1 MRKPLHLGAL
11 GALIAACGTLL
22 AASPASAAAY
32 WHPRPTTAAWQWE
45 LQGKFEL
52 TPGASVYEIDGFEY
66 PSSDVKAI
74 HRSGAKAICYLDVG
88 SWEEYRPD
96 ASQFPRS
103 SLGAVYEGYPEE
115 RWLDIA
121 HYKKFAPIMEKR
133 IAMCAH
139 KGFDAVEPDNVNGW
153 ENKSGFRLTAAQQ
166 LRYNRWIASQVH
178 QRGMAVAL
186 KNDSRQVRQ
195 LVGNFD
201 FAVVEEC
208 FQYEECDRFKPFVA
222 AGKAVFEAEYELP
235 TSKFCPQA
243 QALDFAAIRKDVELF
258 PQPWEPC
265 APPPATTG

>member
-1 MRKPLHLGAL
+1 MRKSLHIGAL
-11 GALIAACGTLL
+11 GAVLTACAVLL
-22 AASPASAAAY
+22 AVVPASAAAR
-32 WHPRPTTAAWQWE
+32 WRPAPTTNAWQWE

-66 PSSDVKAI
+66 PARDVKAI

-96 ASQFPRS
+96 ASQFPKS

-121 HYKKFAPIMEKR
+121 HYKQFAPILEKR
-133 IAMCAH
+133 IAMCAR
-139 KGFDAVEPDNVNGW
+139 KGFDAVEPDNINGW
-153 ENKSGFRLTAAQQ
+153 ENKTGFPLTRADQ
-166 LRYNRWIASQVH
+166 LRFNRWIARQVH

-195 LVGNFD
+195 LVGSFD
-201 FAVVEEC
+201 FAVVEQC
-208 FQYEECDRFKPFVA
+208 FQYEECDLFEPFVE

-235 TSKFCPQA
+235 TSKFCA
-243 QALDFAAIRKDVELF
+243 QAEALGFAAIHKNVELF

-265 APPPATTG
+265 HPAPQPTG